1 MVNLSLRHSV
11 LVMCCQHS
19 SPLGLQVQK
28 IITANLHWGILY
40 IEDIFMFGLSEV
52 PSQMYLPL
60 SIIHYNPVCNCLIGS
75 LIFFL
80 FLSYVLSIRWINRKQ
95 CFAQIYPQSNLF
107 SRRVFEFKDL
117 TGRNI
122 RNCKC
127 LLPKFLFFAWCE
139 STRIC
144 CASFQIYLFGAARE
158 GNTKSKNG
166 RMDLREGLA
175 CPAPLQCGLFLRRGR
190 VIFFWRTDLEVDW
203 ERTQN
208 YYVGF
213 CGVIE
218 Y

>member
-1 MVNLSLRHSV
+1 MVNLLLRHSV
-11 LVMCCQHS
+11 LVICCQHS
-19 SPLGLQVQK
+19 SPLGLQVQN

-52 PSQMYLPL
+52 PSQMYLSL
-60 SIIHYNPVCNCLIGS
+60 SIIHFNPVCNCLIGS

-80 FLSYVLSIRWINRKQ
+80 SPSYVLSIRWINRKQ
-95 CFAQIYPQSNLF
+95 CFAQNYPQSNLF

-117 TGRNI
+117 TGRNF

-166 RMDLREGLA
+166 LKKGHTDLREGLA
-175 CPAPLQCGLFLRRGR
+175 CPAPLQCGLF
-190 VIFFWRTDLEVDW
+190 F
-203 ERTQN
+203 
-208 YYVGF
+208 
-213 CGVIE
+213 
-218 Y
+218 